1 MQEDFTAQ
9 LKAQIYLFCKRVAT
23 TCADIKEIVHLV
35 TKGQHGI
42 GEKIKQKMNLAESG
56 KDSLERLEGYEC
68 VKSIFYSEHDD
79 KDSASS
85 KDYDNDS
92 GESSSGED
100 ETLTV
105 IRRCY
110 PLHIAVVSYLF
121 WFFCLCLQFSNAY
134 FRL

>member
-1 MQEDFTAQ
+1 MRRYQ
-9 LKAQIYLFCKRVAT
+9 RN
-23 TCADIKEIVHLV
+23 CAFSTKKEIR
-35 TKGQHGI
+35 QHGI